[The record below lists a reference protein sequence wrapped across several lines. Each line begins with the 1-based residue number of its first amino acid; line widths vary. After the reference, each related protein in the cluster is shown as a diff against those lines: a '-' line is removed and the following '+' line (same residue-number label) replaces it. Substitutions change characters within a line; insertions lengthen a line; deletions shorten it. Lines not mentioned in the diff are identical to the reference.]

1 VNNNKC
7 IRCAEVE
14 TYKHLL
20 WECREVK
27 KIWELFNSSLINHE
41 EERVL
46 EYDSVFKIGNIARV
60 NKLKIRIIQGMI
72 QIERPKNWTMKNI
85 QDLDNDIKRIEKY
98 NTNKKR
104 ASKINRHTISIKY
117 LDNRT
122 RDN

>member
-1 VNNNKC
+1 MEKMFKYKMVNNNKC

-27 KIWELFNSSLINHE
+27 KIWELFNVSLINHE

-46 EYDSVFKIGNIARV
+46 EYENVFKIGNIARV
-60 NKLKIRIIQGMI
+60 NKLKIRIIQGLI

-85 QDLDNDIKRIEKY
+85 KDFDNDIKRIEKY
-98 NTNKKR
+98 NNNKKEL
-104 ASKINRHTISIKY
+104 AK
-117 LDNRT
+117 
-122 RDN
+122 